1 MIPVG
6 YLTKLAMDVEVG
18 NILEGYGKVIEVS
31 LQNNILLVDSET
43 EEEYFGDGIRIT
55 TPSFVE
61 GECLDYVFNFYEEV
75 NILQYAL
82 IE

>member
-31 LQNNILLVDSET
+31 LQSNILLEDE
-43 EEEYFGDGIRIT
+43 EGEEYFGDGIRIT
-55 TPSFVE
+55 TPSYVE

-82 IE
+82 VE